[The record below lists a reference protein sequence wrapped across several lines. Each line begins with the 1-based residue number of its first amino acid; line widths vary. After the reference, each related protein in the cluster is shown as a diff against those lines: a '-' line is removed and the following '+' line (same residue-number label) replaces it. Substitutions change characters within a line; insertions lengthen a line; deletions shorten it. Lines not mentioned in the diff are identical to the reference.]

1 MKTCKVCGREKF
13 EDSFYVKDRKTGRL
27 SGKCKDCQK
36 EVSRKYYENNG
47 EVMRERIYAYQKAN
61 PEVQAR
67 ARAKR
72 KANGKRRL
80 QDIRQNYGVSPSQ
93 YAEMLERAG
102 GLCEICGRVPSEVSK
117 KGPCVDHC
125 HDSGKVRGILCS
137 PCNSALGGFRDDPEV
152 LRKAIEYLET
162 HAPKPVIH

>member
-1 MKTCKVCGREKF
+1 MKTCKICGVRKF
-13 EDSFYVKDRKTGRL
+13 NDNFYVKDRKTERL
-27 SGKCKDCQK
+27 DSKCKDCQK
-36 EVSRKYYENNG
+36 EISRKYYEENG
-47 EVMRERIYAYQKAN
+47 KTVRERVYAYQKAN

-80 QDIRQNYGVSPSQ
+80 ADVRQNYGVSPEQ

-102 GLCEICGRVPSEVSK
+102 GVCEICGRVPSEVSK
-117 KGPCVDHC
+117 KGPCIDHC
-125 HDSGKVRGILCS
+125 HDSSKVRGILCA
-137 PCNSALGGFRDDPEV
+137 PCNMGIGHLRDDPEV

-162 HAPKPVIH
+162 HSVQPAA